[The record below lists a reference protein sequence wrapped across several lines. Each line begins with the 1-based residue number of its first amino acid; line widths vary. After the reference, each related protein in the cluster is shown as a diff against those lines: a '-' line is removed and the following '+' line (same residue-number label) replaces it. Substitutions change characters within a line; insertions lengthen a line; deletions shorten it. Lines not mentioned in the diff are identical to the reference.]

1 MAGCSDCSFVF
12 EVDDTRTLGRQNGAK
27 MAKMRP
33 AKFLPKPLEQ
43 REFNAMGKAPF
54 EIKGLDHIVLRVCD
68 RGRMLRF
75 YCDILGCTMEREQAE
90 IGLFQVRAGSSLID
104 LVPVDGKLGRMGGA
118 APGKEGRNLD
128 HFCIT
133 LDGYDEAEIR
143 AYLRAHGVE
152 IGEAGSRYG
161 AEGEGPS
168 LYISD
173 PEGNIVELK
182 GPPWSDQK
190 QMSRREP

>member
-1 MAGCSDCSFVF
+1 
-12 EVDDTRTLGRQNGAK
+12 
-27 MAKMRP
+27 
-33 AKFLPKPLEQ
+33 
-43 REFNAMGKAPF
+43 MGKAPF
-54 EIKGLDHIVLRVCD
+54 EIKGLDHIVLRVRD
-68 RGRMLRF
+68 LERMLRF

-104 LVPVDGKLGRMGGA
+104 LVTVDGKLGRMGGA

-133 LDGYDEAEIR
+133 LDGYDEAKIR
-143 AYLRAHGVE
+143 AHLSAHGVE

-161 AEGEGPS
+161 AKGEGPS

-173 PEGNIVELK
+173 PEGNVVELK
-182 GPPWSDQK
+182 GPPW
-190 QMSRREP
+190 RA